1 MSKSYKNTIINT
13 LLATL
18 YERSYETQEHDVRM
32 KEYCEAIGNE
42 LKLSSEEM
50 NELTLLAILH
60 DIGKVGIHQ
69 GVLQKP
75 GPLTSAEREEMKRHP
90 EIGYR
95 IAQNTP
101 ELSMVA
107 KYILSHHERWDG
119 TGYPRRL
126 KEEDIPLLCR
136 ILAVADAY
144 DAMTNDRGYRKAIAN
159 EEAIKELKKNAG
171 TQFDPRIVKI
181 FLNLIADK

>member
-1 MSKSYKNTIINT
+1 M
-13 LLATL
+13 
-18 YERSYETQEHDVRM
+18 
-32 KEYCEAIGNE
+32 AIGSE

-50 NELTLLAILH
+50 NELSLLAILH

-75 GPLTSAEREEMKRHP
+75 GPLSSVEWEEMKRHP

-101 ELSMVA
+101 ELTVVA

-119 TGYPRRL
+119 NGYPRRL
-126 KEEDIPLLCR
+126 KEREHP
-136 ILAVADAY
+136 LAVPHHLGGRRIRRD
-144 DAMTNDRGYRKAIAN
+144 DQRQGIQKGNQQKRGY
-159 EEAIKELKKNAG
+159 EG
-171 TQFDPRIVKI
+171 TGG
-181 FLNLIADK
+181 